1 MKRFSATVLLED
13 LDRIIPS
20 YEGDKELL
28 TWRMFQSVDGEE
40 DFCLFDP
47 TPSLSSSSRAP
58 SLTSSL
64 EIPVEGETSDP
75 LRRSFSSVMEEAL
88 GEPTSSSSPASSSPS
103 SSSFLPSPSLLEE
116 VSRMRELQK
125 ANTRTSR
132 PVGKLKVSI
141 LQGRNLYLEDSTLG
155 GLFGYYCTCSMTIS
169 TSRSRR
175 SEGSGGGGG
184 GNVTQKETT
193 SRMYNTLNPH
203 WNGEFVFH
211 QQNKLAELVLVC
223 YLFRQLPVA
232 TSDSER
238 LRYNSLDFVQPIGR
252 LVFQPDRDLVKG
264 KLIEEWHTLQNTSF
278 SSSPSS
284 SCSSSCSCSSFCS
297 SHSMVTEGEE
307 QAPSQIQQQIL
318 LRLHYNSY

>member
-13 LDRIIPS
+13 LDRILPS

-40 DFCLFDP
+40 DFCFFDP
-47 TPSLSSSSRAP
+47 TPSPSSSRAP

-64 EIPVEGETSDP
+64 EISVEGATSDS

-88 GEPTSSSSPASSSPS
+88 GEPSPS
-103 SSSFLPSPSLLEE
+103 SSSFVPSTPSPSFLPSSSLLEE
-116 VSRMRELQK
+116 VGRMRELQK
-125 ANTRTSR
+125 ANTRTSG

-141 LQGRNLYLEDSTLG
+141 LQGRNLYSEDSTLG

-175 SEGSGGGGG
+175 SGAGDGVGG
-184 GNVTQKETT
+184 GNVTQKEKT

-264 KLIEEWHTLQNTSF
+264 KEIEEWHTLQNTSF
-278 SSSPSS
+278 SSSR
-284 SCSSSCSCSSFCS
+284 
-297 SHSMVTEGEE
+297 SMVTEGEE
-307 QAPSQIQQQIL
+307 QPPSQIQQQIL